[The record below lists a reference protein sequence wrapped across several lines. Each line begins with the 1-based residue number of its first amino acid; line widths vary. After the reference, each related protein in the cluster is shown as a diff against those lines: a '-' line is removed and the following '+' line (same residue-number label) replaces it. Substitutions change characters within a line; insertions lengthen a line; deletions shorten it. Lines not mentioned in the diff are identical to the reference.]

1 MPPNN
6 KYKELNINK
15 IAFFLNMEVYA
26 NATCSS
32 KFLIFQLKLKFD
44 ENLIQLNRVQQTTAN
59 WRKSCRVFTLS
70 RKGTDIHQKNFN
82 MIDICQDT

>member
-15 IAFFLNMEVYA
+15 IAFFFLNMEVYTT
-26 NATCSS
+26 ATCSS

-59 WRKSCRVFTLS
+59 WRILS
-70 RKGTDIHQKNFN
+70 SFYFVKKRYRYPSEKL
-82 MIDICQDT
+82 